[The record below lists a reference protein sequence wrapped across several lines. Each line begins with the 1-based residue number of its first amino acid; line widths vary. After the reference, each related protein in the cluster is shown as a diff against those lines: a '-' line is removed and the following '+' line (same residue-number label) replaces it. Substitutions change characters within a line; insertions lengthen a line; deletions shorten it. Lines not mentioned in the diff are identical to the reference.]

1 MGQMGRIRQMGQAGK
16 MGVEKSH
23 VRLFLNLGRFR
34 AIYHWEISTPEE
46 KHCINSLMSLCKDN
60 DLL

>member
-1 MGQMGRIRQMGQAGK
+1 VG
-16 MGVEKSH
+16 KSH

-34 AIYHWEISTPEE
+34 DIYHWETSTPEE
-46 KHCINSLMSLCKDN
+46 KHCINSLISLCKDN